1 MCRFLVYRGQ
11 PGYVADWLIRPSNSL
26 IRQSYQAREMPEPLN
41 GDGFGL
47 GWYGD
52 GDDPTPCVF
61 TSLTPA
67 WSNRNLR
74 RLATH
79 VRSSM
84 FFAHVRAATAG
95 SVVSEENCHP
105 FRFGRFLWMHNGQVG
120 SFRKIKR
127 QLRRSLRDDLYD
139 HVAGTTDSEH
149 AFHLFLQQLEP
160 VRARIR
166 AELARDPD
174 RLRRYREQFFDLL
187 GSPRDKDRN
196 GGDFVDRAVEILGE
210 FDGDTLESALLE
222 TIARLARWSAEA
234 DSESSF
240 GNFAVTDGRT
250 ILATRWTDDPD
261 RPPPTLYY
269 SAGMSTSGADGRSA
283 PAMVISSE
291 PLDDLHDSWH
301 SVPPGHLLRVD
312 PDWTVRLDPIE
323 VPATA

>member
-1 MCRFLVYRGQ
+1 VCRFLIYRGQ

-52 GDDPTPCVF
+52 GEDPTPCVF

-79 VRSSM
+79 VRSRK
-84 FFAHVRAATAG
+84 FFAHVRAATADLG
-95 SVVSEENCHP
+95 VSEENCHP
-105 FRFGRFLWMHNGQVG
+105 FRYGRFLWMHNGRVG

-127 QLRRSLRDDLYD
+127 LLRRQLRDDLYD

-149 AFHLFLQQLEP
+149 AFHLFLQKLEP
-160 VRARIR
+160 ARARIR
-166 AELARDPD
+166 EQIANDPD
-174 RLRRYREQFFDLL
+174 RLLRYREQFFDLL
-187 GSPRDKDRN
+187 DSPRDRDRN

-210 FDGDTLESALLE
+210 FDGDNLE
-222 TIARLARWSAEA
+222 TALTETIEQLARWSVE
-234 DSESSF
+234 SGGGESSF
-240 GNFAVTDGRT
+240 CNFAVTDGRT
-250 ILATRWTDDPD
+250 VLVTRWTDDPET
-261 RPPPTLYY
+261 PPPTLYY
-269 SAGMSTSGADGRSA
+269 SAGMSTSDVDGRSA

-291 PLDDLHDSWH
+291 PLDDLHDAWH
-301 SVPPGHLLRVD
+301 AVPAGHLLRVD
-312 PDWTVRLDPIE
+312 PDWTVRLDPIG
-323 VPATA
+323 ATA